1 MSSVPSAEAQLLFLT
16 QIQRLFDEGEFVA
29 TYKFELLTALT
40 ELLLKGG
47 MIQMPPCISLLH
59 QSQKNLL
66 SFTGNRLS
74 LTNRC

>member
-1 MSSVPSAEAQLLFLT
+1 MSAVPSAEAQLSFLN

-29 TYKFELLTALT
+29 TYKFALLTALT
-40 ELLLKGG
+40 ELSVERG
-47 MIQMPPCISLLH
+47 QMPPCISLLH